1 MRICYLTWRMACL
14 FLMLINVSAWDRRV
28 AQWYEA
34 GFNGAKTRAGY
45 GHGTIWK
52 PVRHA
57 ARRQLIWC
65 LWLQVWR
72 HNGLDG
78 RVLTGDKL
86 SLSVIDTDND
96 YYIKLGRVS
105 LWLCCEWFI
114 QAIMPQLRNRPVFWW
129 LEMGKHARDRHC
141 GHLKHQKHR
150 VLKIIFLWMIHFV
163 PSSIDWNAV
172 KADTLKVLFKQ
183 TGFKRLRHTFSLTN

>member
-14 FLMLINVSAWDRRV
+14 FLMLINVSAWVRRV
-28 AQWYEA
+28 TLGYEA
-34 GFNGAKTRAGY
+34 GFNRGKTRARCR
-45 GHGTIWK
+45 HGTIWK

-57 ARRQLIWC
+57 SRRQLIWC
-65 LWLQVWR
+65 LWLQIWR
-72 HNGLDG
+72 HNGLDDC
-78 RVLTGDKL
+78 VLAGDKL

-96 YYIKLGRVS
+96 YYIKLDRVS

-114 QAIMPQLRNRPVFWW
+114 HAITPQLRNRPVFWW
-129 LEMGKHARDRHC
+129 LVMGKHARDRHC
-141 GHLKHQKHR
+141 GHLIHQKYR